1 MIGHTLGFDLAI
13 LQRECMRAGIAWN
26 KPRSLD
32 TQLLAQV
39 IEPDLAGHSLEQ
51 LVNWL
56 GVELTDRHSALGDA
70 MTTARIFRALVPK
83 LRDGGIRTFAEA
95 AQACLALTKVL
106 DAQHRAGWVE
116 PVTAP
121 GRVETERTFSRI
133 DSYPYRHR
141 IREIMSAPPRVIA
154 ADKSLGEALSRLI
167 GERVSSLFVR
177 PANS

>member
-1 MIGHTLGFDLAI
+1 MPAI
-13 LQRECMRAGIAWN
+13 
-26 KPRSLD
+26 RSSSWS
-32 TQLLAQV
+32 A
-39 IEPDLAGHSLEQ
+39 
-51 LVNWL
+51 WL

-141 IREIMSAPPRVIA
+141 IREIMGAPPRVIA

-167 GERVSSLFVR
+167 GERVSSFIASGRQTATQRLCR
-177 PANS
+177 PTMPASSPSATCCGRWRSKAMTRSSCRSSNS